1 MTTSNLTVEK
11 MRIKYMIVDS
21 PLGRLLVAGTE
32 KGVCHLSL
40 GDRDA
45 ELETALASDYPGS
58 DIQADPTGLSE
69 WVRATLAYLRGEQ
82 DSLDLPLDV
91 DATEFQKRVWE
102 QLRAIPPGS
111 TRTYGEIAL
120 ALGHTP
126 ASARAVGRACATNP
140 VSLVIPCHRA
150 VKEDGRLGGYRW
162 GLERKR
168 ALLERESAI
177 RQGYLL
183 APIITGS

>member
-1 MTTSNLTVEK
+1 
-11 MRIKYMIVDS
+11 
-21 PLGRLLVAGTE
+21 
-32 KGVCHLSL
+32 
-40 GDRDA
+40 
-45 ELETALASDYPGS
+45 
-58 DIQADPTGLSE
+58 
-69 WVRATLAYLRGEQ
+69 LRGEQ

-91 DATEFQKRVWE
+91 DATEFQKQVWE

-111 TRTYGEIAL
+111 TRTYGEIVL
-120 ALGHTP
+120 ALGHTS

-183 APIITGS
+183 PTIIAGS